1 MSESRP
7 PRRIWRSIGAVLAGA
22 VSSIVASLATDWALQ
37 TTGIAPGSGQSWG
50 SALLLLATAYRTVY
64 GVAGSYLTAHLAPRR
79 PMAHSMALGVAGLVA
94 STAGA
99 VATWNGGPEF
109 EPKWYPLAL
118 IALALP
124 TAWAGGWLFVMRRRD
139 RL

>member
-1 MSESRP
+1 MSETRS
-7 PRRIWRSIGAVLAGA
+7 PRRVWRSIGAVLAGA
-22 VSSIVASLATDWALQ
+22 LSSIIPSLATDWALQ
-37 TTGIAPGSGQSWG
+37 KTGVVPAPGQSWG
-50 SALLLLATAYRTVY
+50 SALLLLATTYRTVY
-64 GVAGSYLTAHLAPRR
+64 GIAGSYLAARLAPHR

-109 EPKWYPLAL
+109 EPKWYPVAL
-118 IALALP
+118 IVLALP
-124 TAWAGGWLFVMRRRD
+124 TAWAGGCLFLMRRRD